1 MSLYCDVWDSLLTGS
16 REQSRIMSASGAE
29 SKSTMQM
36 IRLSMQ
42 REGPMFMF
50 RGWLPAWTRLQP
62 TTMLIFITLEQLKN
76 AVDWYRGDA

>member
-1 MSLYCDVWDSLLTGS
+1 
-16 REQSRIMSASGAE
+16 MSASGAE
-29 SKSTMQM
+29 GKSTMGM

-76 AVDWYRGDA
+76 AVDWYRGDL